1 MQASWVD
8 TLDGTAGIA
17 ELAPQHPKETQAK
30 IWNIIL
36 LEMLIMTNVPFNFLD
51 IDAMLMAV

>member
-17 ELAPQHPKETQAK
+17 EHALQHPKETQAK
-30 IWNIIL
+30 IWNILL
-36 LEMLIMTNVPFNFLD
+36 LEMLIMTNAPFNILD